1 MVTSERWN
9 SRYNLGHLKE
19 MFIRE
24 VLEDNAADD
33 LDLVV
38 QVAEKYYMEQLTQSQ
53 IAEQFGVSRSTISRL
68 LSRAREEGIVRIQIV
83 RPQVRQPELEASLR
97 RTFHL
102 SEAIVISLPKR
113 FVEDDELRRWV
124 GIQAA
129 QFVDPMIQPRMTVGI
144 GRGRTLAELA
154 YGLSKLA
161 IRRDLTLVQL
171 LGDIGIRYSP
181 TRSTEITRLL
191 SESYGGEGYYLNA
204 PALVAD
210 AHLGQALMRSPNIEQ
225 VSKFYDSLD
234 FAMAGVGSLHNS
246 PLVLG
251 GLLNEAEIQQLA
263 RAGAVGDICGHFY
276 NIEGEL
282 VDHAYAGVAIGIS
295 WQQLHN
301 CRRLL
306 VIATGEDK
314 AAPLLGLLRIRMID
328 VLVTDEYTARRLQSG
343 ESTPRWS

>member
-1 MVTSERWN
+1 
-9 SRYNLGHLKE
+9 

-181 TRSTEITRLL
+181 TRSTESRDCLAKVT
-191 SESYGGEGYYLNA
+191 A
-204 PALVAD
+204 
-210 AHLGQALMRSPNIEQ
+210 
-225 VSKFYDSLD
+225 
-234 FAMAGVGSLHNS
+234 
-246 PLVLG
+246 
-251 GLLNEAEIQQLA
+251 A
-263 RAGAVGDICGHFY
+263 RAITSMLRLSWPMH
-276 NIEGEL
+276 
-282 VDHAYAGVAIGIS
+282 IS
-295 WQQLHN
+295 AKH
-301 CRRLL
+301 
-306 VIATGEDK
+306 
-314 AAPLLGLLRIRMID
+314 
-328 VLVTDEYTARRLQSG
+328 S
-343 ESTPRWS
+343 